1 MLLGDNQ
8 NRSQSIP
15 VIKLCFVFWYQE
27 LFYTSVTELKI
38 YYCQAT
44 WSLCHPWQDTF
55 VAPFDYLFMITL
67 EFVVWNLPW
76 YQSLLNIERK
86 ESLVSLPGNLLL
98 MSFTGFKSLKL
109 LITGMFHVVFLEHWQ
124 HPWRRAWKNLNKNQW
139 GNKISKTTW
148 QIFGWALK
156 QSQAYCQKYYK
167 QTVSDQVFSWVSQL
181 SNLRSKRI
189 KISGSWLRGDN
200 LGQTWKL

>member
-109 LITGMFHVVFLEHWQ
+109 LITGMFHVVFFGTFTASIKKGL
-124 HPWRRAWKNLNKNQW
+124 KK
-139 GNKISKTTW
+139 SK
-148 QIFGWALK
+148 QKPLRKYLK
-156 QSQAYCQKYYK
+156 QLDKFL
-167 QTVSDQVFSWVSQL
+167 VEH
-181 SNLRSKRI
+181 
-189 KISGSWLRGDN
+189 
-200 LGQTWKL
+200 